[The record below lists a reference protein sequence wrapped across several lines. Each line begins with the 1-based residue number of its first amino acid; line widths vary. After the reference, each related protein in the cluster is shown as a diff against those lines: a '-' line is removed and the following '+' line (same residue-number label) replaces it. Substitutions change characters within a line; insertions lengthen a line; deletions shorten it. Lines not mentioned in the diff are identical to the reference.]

1 MALIPKP
8 TAPIAGALLITREWW
23 NYLSQIP
30 TTFNVD
36 GLTKQLSDIQ
46 KELAELSG
54 SGAGGEVRGILPI
67 VSHGTLAGGLV
78 QISLDTLPDA
88 GGGELLKIV
97 REPHGLVAGTSQAFL
112 ADLADVSSGI
122 PALGNALQWTG
133 AQWEP
138 KTIEAGVNNLDGG
151 RATSVYGG
159 TTAING
165 GGA

>member
-1 MALIPKP
+1 MALIPNP
-8 TAPIAGALLITREWW
+8 TAPIAGALLVNREWW
-23 NYLSQIP
+23 NYFSQIP

-36 GLTKQLSDIQ
+36 ALAKQLAEVQREVS
-46 KELAELSG
+46 ELTGPS
-54 SGAGGEVRGILPI
+54 AGGQIRGILPI
-67 VSHGTLAGGLV
+67 VSEGTLAGGLV
-78 QISLDTLPDA
+78 QISLATLPDA

-97 REPHGLVAGTSQAFL
+97 RESHGLVAGTSQAFL
-112 ADLADVSSGI
+112 ADLADVSSGL

-151 RATSVYGG
+151 RANSVYGG